1 MLAPPKD
8 AAARM
13 DKEFAEKKA
22 LKLEKQLLPQYS
34 LCIGIYIS
42 GRLYEWLSERN
53 QREATSRNS
62 KSYEW
67 DVKKKIPEEK
77 TAEKIRRFHLYGFLV
92 APHDEVKNPA
102 HPENP
107 SKSSFPPTSPFV
119 VQRRN

>member
-53 QREATSRNS
+53 QRDATSRNS

-67 DVKKKIPEEK
+67 DVTKKIPEEESS
-77 TAEKIRRFHLYGFLV
+77 EKIRRFHLHGFLV
-92 APHDEVKNPA
+92 APHDGVKIWRIAKTLQNPLFR
-102 HPENP
+102 H
-107 SKSSFPPTSPFV
+107 
-119 VQRRN
+119 